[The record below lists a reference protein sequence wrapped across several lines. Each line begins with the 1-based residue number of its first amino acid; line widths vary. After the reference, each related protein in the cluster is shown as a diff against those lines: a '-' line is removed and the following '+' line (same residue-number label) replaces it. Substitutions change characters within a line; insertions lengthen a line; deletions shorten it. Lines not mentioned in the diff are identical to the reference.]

1 MVNFLYNALI
11 LPMLQV
17 GLLVGQAVSPKLRSR
32 RADDR
37 LSYSKNSIQQGSPR
51 ILLHA
56 SSMGELEQI
65 LPLISILKRDLP
77 SSCIMVSCSSPS
89 GYQHA
94 VRQPVIDESLYAPVD
109 TNRNVRKFLNRT
121 QPDIVVINRYD
132 VWPNFVKQASAQ
144 CPIVLVNATCPSVA
158 DSPLLHSWVRE
169 FYSMLTLITAVTA
182 RDAERLRNLTGKEV
196 VHLPD
201 TRIDRVIE
209 KMGISDSSIEPLR
222 RTSCITLVVGSS
234 WQDDEDVILATID
247 KIAETRLRLVIVPH
261 EPTEQTLRRIEG
273 RIDCV
278 RLSVGIPSN
287 NEHVLVDTVGK
298 LLSLYRIADAAFVGG
313 GFGAGV
319 HSTTEPAAYGIPV
332 ACGPHIERSRDA
344 QELQDAG
351 LLRVV
356 TQTEEA
362 TQWIKQVV
370 LDTQQRLHNRTTA
383 QAYMEQRAGSSAA
396 YAEIIKS
403 FLNG

>member
-1 MVNFLYNALI
+1 
-11 LPMLQV
+11 MLQV
-17 GLLVGQAVSPKLRSR
+17 GLFMGQAVSAKLRVR
-32 RADDR
+32 RRGER
-37 LSYSKNSIQQGSPR
+37 LSNSSKAIHEGSPR

-65 LPLISILKRDLP
+65 LPLISMLKRDLP
-77 SSCIMVSCSSPS
+77 SSCVMVSCSSPS

-94 VRQPVIDESLYAPVD
+94 VRQPVIDETLYAPVD
-109 TNRNVRKFLNRT
+109 TRRNVLRFLART

-132 VWPNFVKQASAQ
+132 VWPNFVKHASTT
-144 CPIVLVNATCPSVA
+144 CPIVLVNATYPSVA

-169 FYSMLTLITAVTA
+169 FYSMLTSITAVTA

-201 TRIDRVIE
+201 TRIDRVLE
-209 KMGISDSSIEPLR
+209 KMNISDSSIEPLR

-234 WQDDEDVILATID
+234 WQDDEDVILSSITKIGD
-247 KIAETRLRLVIVPH
+247 KQLRLVIVPH
-261 EPTEQTLRRIEG
+261 EPNEPALRRIED
-273 RIDCV
+273 RIACV
-278 RLSVGIPSN
+278 RLSKGIPDN
-287 NEHVLVDTVGK
+287 DEHILVDSVGK

-344 QELQDAG
+344 QGLQEAG

-356 TQTEEA
+356 SQTDEA
-362 TQWIKQVV
+362 IQWIMQTV
-370 LDTQQRLHNRTTA
+370 LDSQQRLLRREA
-383 QAYMEQRAGSSAA
+383 ADEYIQRRAGSSAA
-396 YAEIIKS
+396 YAEIVKS